1 MNKTTLVIMA
11 AGIGSRFG
19 GGIKQLEPVG
29 PNNEIIMDYSIYDAI
44 SAGFNKIIFIIR
56 KDIEKDFIN
65 IIENRIKSICDKLN
79 IEIQYAFQDL
89 NNIPK
94 GIIVPKDRKKP
105 WGTGH
110 AILSCKE
117 LINEPFAV
125 INADDYYGKQAFK
138 NVYNF
143 LQNYKKTEPNHF
155 CMSGFILKNTLS
167 ENGGVNRG
175 ICKLDDNN
183 YLTNIEEMN
192 NIIKKDNKA
201 FSNEKEIDLNSNV
214 SMNMWGLTPE
224 FLNLLEKGFESFF
237 NNIEGNELK
246 VEYELPTFI
255 GELLEKNL
263 ISVKVLETSDRW
275 FGVTYKEDKKFVVD
289 SFKKLIEDGVYSK
302 NLFENLIKK

>member
-19 GGIKQLEPVG
+19 KGIKQLEPVG
-29 PNNEIIMDYSIYDAI
+29 PNNEIIMDYSIHDAI
-44 SAGFNKIIFIIR
+44 AAGFNKIIFIIR

-65 IIENRIKSICDKLN
+65 IIGNRIKSICDKLN
-79 IEIQYAFQDL
+79 VEVQYAFQDL

-94 GIIVPKDRKKP
+94 GITVPKDRKKP

-167 ENGGVNRG
+167 ENGGVTRG

-183 YLTNIEEMN
+183 YLTNIEETTD
-192 NIIKKDNKA
+192 IIKKDNKA
-201 FSNEKEIDLNSNV
+201 FSNEKEIDINSNV

-246 VEYELPTFI
+246 AEYLLPAFI
-255 GELLEKNL
+255 GELLEKDL

-275 FGVTYKEDKKFVVD
+275 FGVTYKEDKKFVID

-302 NLFENLIKK
+302 NLY

>member
-1 MNKTTLVIMA
+1 
-11 AGIGSRFG
+11 
-19 GGIKQLEPVG
+19 
-29 PNNEIIMDYSIYDAI
+29 
-44 SAGFNKIIFIIR
+44 
-56 KDIEKDFIN
+56 
-65 IIENRIKSICDKLN
+65 
-79 IEIQYAFQDL
+79 
-89 NNIPK
+89 
-94 GIIVPKDRKKP
+94 
-105 WGTGH
+105 
-110 AILSCKE
+110 
-117 LINEPFAV
+117 
-125 INADDYYGKQAFK
+125 
-138 NVYNF
+138 
-143 LQNYKKTEPNHF
+143 
-155 CMSGFILKNTLS
+155 MSGFILKNTLS

-246 VEYELPTFI
+246 AEYELPTFI
-255 GELLEKNL
+255 GELLEKDL

>member
-29 PNNEIIMDYSIYDAI
+29 PNNEIIMDYSIHDAI
-44 SAGFNKIIFIIR
+44 AAGFNKIIFIIR

-65 IIENRIKSICDKLN
+65 IIGNRIKSICDKLN
-79 IEIQYAFQDL
+79 VEIQYAFQDL

-94 GIIVPKDRKKP
+94 GITVPKDRKKP

-167 ENGGVNRG
+167 ENGGVTRG

-183 YLTNIEEMN
+183 YLTNIEETTD
-192 NIIKKDNKA
+192 IIKKDNRA
-201 FSNEKEIDLNSNV
+201 FSNEKEIDINSNV

-224 FLNLLEKGFESFF
+224 FLDLLEKGFKSFF

-246 VEYELPTFI
+246 AEYLLPAFI

-263 ISVKVLETSDRW
+263 ISVKVLETSDKW

-302 NLFENLIKK
+302 NLY